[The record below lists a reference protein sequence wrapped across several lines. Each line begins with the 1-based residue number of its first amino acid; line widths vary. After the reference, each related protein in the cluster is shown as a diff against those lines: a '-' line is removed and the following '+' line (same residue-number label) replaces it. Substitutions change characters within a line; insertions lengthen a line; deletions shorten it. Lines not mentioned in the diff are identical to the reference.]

1 MRNFW
6 KGCANIIFN
15 LRLYWFP
22 AVKVPLAFRLKGSTL
37 RQVAHHTISL
47 SGYVKYASSKRKM
60 GEQSVIPA
68 IIIPAF
74 QQFYLIIFVV

>member
-6 KGCANIIFN
+6 KGCASIIFN

-37 RQVAHHTISL
+37 RQVAHQ
-47 SGYVKYASSKRKM
+47 SSHN
-60 GEQSVIPA
+60 
-68 IIIPAF
+68 
-74 QQFYLIIFVV
+74 